1 MGELTRE
8 EWLERKNT
16 IDIKI
21 QCHDDELRR
30 INKRLDTVEDMT
42 REIQKINTNIELM
55 IQKMD
60 THHDELEGQGER
72 IKALEQ
78 VPKMRWN
85 AVVQAIISVV
95 IGSVLTLGIQ
105 NILVR

>member
-21 QCHDDELRR
+21 QSHDDEIKRMS
-30 INKRLDTVEDMT
+30 KRLTIVEDMT
-42 REIQKINTNIELM
+42 KEIQKINTNIELM

-60 THHDELEGQGER
+60 MHHEELEEQDER
-72 IKALEQ
+72 INALEQ

-85 AVVQAIISVV
+85 AVIQAIISVAV
-95 IGSVLTLGIQ
+95 GSVLTLVIQ
-105 NILVR
+105 NALN

>member
-21 QCHDDELRR
+21 QCHDDE
-30 INKRLDTVEDMT
+30 IKRMNTRLTIVEDMT

-60 THHDELEGQGER
+60 MHHEKLDEQGER
-72 IKALEQ
+72 INALEQ

-85 AVVQAIISVV
+85 AVIQAIISVV

>member
-8 EWLERKNT
+8 EWLERKNN

-21 QCHDDELRR
+21 QSHDDELKR
-30 INKRLDTVEDMT
+30 INKRLTIVEDMT
-42 REIQKINTNIELM
+42 KEIQKINTNIELM

-60 THHDELEGQGER
+60 MHHEELEEQDER
-72 IKALEQ
+72 INALEQ

-85 AVVQAIISVV
+85 AVIQAIISVV